1 MKLQPRYR
9 RYQRIGC
16 PLLIAALCLLPHQAR
31 AAESGEPFEAP
42 PLLQAADLLPDK
54 LLQGPR
60 HRIEPEVPTDGF
72 LTWFTLRS
80 DFGDFK
86 ASSPR
91 MAAVRVNEIEA
102 LAELE
107 KLSKSEVFAEG
118 LKRSAQEFGGEVKQ
132 LVTHPKETLS
142 GVPEGV
148 GRFFKRVK
156 RGATTGF
163 QKLGDLK
170 QDDPESG
177 AVIPGPGSKLP
188 GAGSGDPQTA
198 AGSMGT
204 GEATARMAG
213 KTTADVFGYDD
224 QRRKI
229 AKQLR
234 IDPYTTNGILAD
246 KLNEIAWTAFAGGLG
261 FTAVKTLA
269 PASAAITLTTGAAD
283 WVWDTPPG
291 DLRVQNEQILLGLGA
306 DPQSVDRFLRHPWY
320 SLTLQSRL
328 TRSLERMPRTEGRA
342 DLMPLALSV
351 RSFDQAR
358 FVVDS
363 VAMLA
368 DCHQSR
374 QPISRLEVAGTVWG
388 HTARGIV
395 VAAPAEGI
403 SWSADL
409 NRFARRDEFKAAP
422 QRLLLV
428 RGNVTAKARQELAAL
443 GWTVEEGVQSDLK
456 SEP

>member
-1 MKLQPRYR
+1 
-9 RYQRIGC
+9 
-16 PLLIAALCLLPHQAR
+16 
-31 AAESGEPFEAP
+31 
-42 PLLQAADLLPDK
+42 
-54 LLQGPR
+54 
-60 HRIEPEVPTDGF
+60 
-72 LTWFTLRS
+72 
-80 DFGDFK
+80 
-86 ASSPR
+86 
-91 MAAVRVNEIEA
+91 
-102 LAELE
+102 
-107 KLSKSEVFAEG
+107 
-118 LKRSAQEFGGEVKQ
+118 
-132 LVTHPKETLS
+132 
-142 GVPEGV
+142 
-148 GRFFKRVK
+148 
-156 RGATTGF
+156 
-163 QKLGDLK
+163 
-170 QDDPESG
+170 
-177 AVIPGPGSKLP
+177 
-188 GAGSGDPQTA
+188 
-198 AGSMGT
+198 
-204 GEATARMAG
+204 
-213 KTTADVFGYDD
+213 
-224 QRRKI
+224 
-229 AKQLR
+229 
-234 IDPYTTNGILAD
+234 
-246 KLNEIAWTAFAGGLG
+246 
-261 FTAVKTLA
+261 
-269 PASAAITLTTGAAD
+269 
-283 WVWDTPPG
+283 VWDTPPG